1 MPGVG
6 LLDHMVVLFLV
17 FSGTSTLCSK
27 QLYQLAHSQQECG
40 RVTFSSLP
48 FQYLL
53 LIDFF
58 FSDGHSDWS
67 EVWYLIVVGL
77 LSNKKKCSIDTC
89 IYMHKPKKKII
100 LRERNQ
106 LKKTIQCI
114 ISFIGNLQ
122 KEQKY
127 KRQNKG
133 QVIAWA
139 QVLTSMNYTLI
150 QSRSETINQ

>member
-1 MPGVG
+1 MLPHAVDCEQCYCELRGACI
-6 LLDHMVVLFLV
+6 FLNYSFVWIYARSGIAGSHGSSV
-17 FSGTSTLCSK
+17 FSFFWDFHTVFQVAVPTCAFPTRMWKGYVFITS
-27 QLYQLAHSQQECG
+27 
-40 RVTFSSLP
+40 FSV
-48 FQYLL
+48 LL

-114 ISFIGNLQ
+114 ISFIGNL
-122 KEQKY
+122 
-127 KRQNKG
+127 
-133 QVIAWA
+133 
-139 QVLTSMNYTLI
+139 
-150 QSRSETINQ
+150 